1 MAVDRNDKSL
11 ATLFSDLTRDT
22 VELVRQEIALA
33 RAELSQKVTTAQ
45 GAIASMAVG
54 AAVILAGLFL
64 LLQAVVQGVEMVL
77 PPDMAPWLAPLLVG
91 AIVAVIG
98 WAMLRGGRAKLDP
111 DNLVPRRTL
120 DSLRRDQA
128 VVQEKTR

>member
-1 MAVDRNDKSL
+1 MSTDRTDKSL

-33 RAELSQKVTTAQ
+33 RAELSQKVSTAQ

-64 LLQAVVQGVEMVL
+64 LLQAIVFGLAMVL
-77 PPDMAPWLAPLLVG
+77 PPDLAPWLAPLLVG
-91 AIVAVIG
+91 AIVAAIG
-98 WAMLRGGRAKLDP
+98 YAMLKAGKAKLDP
-111 DNLVPRRTL
+111 ENLVPQRTM
-120 DSLRRDQA
+120 DSLRRDKA

>member
-1 MAVDRNDKSL
+1 MAVEKSEKSL
-11 ATLFSDLTRDT
+11 AALFSDLTRDT

-45 GAIASMAVG
+45 TALASMAVG

-64 LLQAVVQGVEMVL
+64 LLQAVVAGVAMIL
-77 PPDMAPWLAPLLVG
+77 PPEIAPWLAPLLVG
-91 AIVAVIG
+91 AIVAAIG
-98 WAMLRGGRAKLDP
+98 WAMLKGGKAKLDSDHLMP
-111 DNLVPRRTL
+111 QRTM
-120 DSLRRDQA
+120 DSLRRDKA